1 MYKVNDPVLK
11 DRIVFTGDL
20 QPAKNFTI
28 TIIGIVVVSVLGTGA
43 YFYHDT
49 IQSVISQFSKTQTA
63 EAPEK
68 IVPEAISP
76 VVTADKNTSDTK
88 TPPLGASIY
97 ETVSPIV
104 SPDGSP
110 RIELSSLPKS
120 HEEAVQPE
128 LSNNPSPS
136 IALSSSSKSHFE
148 VIQPAK
154 VEEPPPVPTVAV
166 AKSEPIT
173 KQVSDSVES
182 LLAKAKT
189 QIARRRFTSPAD
201 DNAYETY
208 QKLLEKAP
216 KKAQPILDDIAAW
229 YFKQG
234 KKYVKK
240 GELIRS
246 RNRGNA
252 YKMYK
257 KMREIAPQHQNT
269 QNLQHDIILALDKQA
284 VIQIKK
290 DKSKRF
296 YGNNIYVIYQDM
308 FAVAPIHEKT
318 QRLLEMLVNPLLAT
332 AAKQMNK
339 SNYTTPKND
348 NATDTYRKILDIS
361 PENVEAKNGIKKIV
375 EEYYQLAN
383 TNKRV
388 GQYTSS
394 MTWIKRGLYVD
405 PDNPTLVQLKQEVET
420 LLSK

>member
-20 QPAKNFTI
+20 QPAKNFTL

-43 YFYHDT
+43 YFYHET

-63 EAPEK
+63 EVPEK

-76 VVTADKNTSDTK
+76 VVTAEKNTSNIK
-88 TPPLGASIY
+88 TPPLGASMG
-97 ETVSPIV
+97 ETVFPIV

-110 RIELSSLPKS
+110 RIELSNLPKS

-148 VIQPAK
+148 VIQAAK
-154 VEEPPPVPTVAV
+154 VEEPSPVLTVAI

-182 LLAKAKT
+182 LLAKAKK
-189 QIARRRFTSPAD
+189 QIANKRFTTPAN

-208 QKLLEKAP
+208 QQLLEKAP
-216 KKAQPILDDIAAW
+216 KKAQPILDDIVAW
-229 YFKQG
+229 YFKKG
-234 KKYVKK
+234 EKYLKK
-240 GELIRS
+240 GKVIHPRK
-246 RNRGNA
+246 RGNA
-252 YKMYK
+252 YKMYE
-257 KMREIAPQHQNT
+257 KMRELAPQHQNT
-269 QNLQHDIILALDKQA
+269 QNLQHDIIFALDKQA
-284 VIQIKK
+284 LIQIKK
-290 DKSKRF
+290 NKSKRF
-296 YGNNIYVIYQDM
+296 YSENIYAIYQYM
-308 FAVAPIHEKT
+308 FAVAPTHEKT
-318 QRLLEMLVNPLLAT
+318 QRLLETLVYRLLAT

-339 SNYTTPKND
+339 KDYTTPKND
-348 NATDTYRKILDIS
+348 NATKTYRKILKIS
-361 PENVEAKNGIKKIV
+361 PENIEAKNGIKKIV

-388 GQYTSS
+388 GRYNSS
-394 MTWIKRGLYVD
+394 MSWIKRGLYVE
-405 PDNPTLVQLKQEVET
+405 PDNPDLAQLKQEVKA

>member
-20 QPAKNFTI
+20 QPAKNFTL
-28 TIIGIVVVSVLGTGA
+28 TIIGIVVISVLGAGA

-49 IQSVISQFSKTQTA
+49 IQSVISQFSQTQMA

-68 IVPEAISP
+68 MVPEAISP
-76 VVTADKNTSDTK
+76 VVTAEKNTADTK
-88 TPPLGASIY
+88 TPPLGANIY

-104 SPDGSP
+104 SSDASP
-110 RIELSSLPKS
+110 RIELSNLPKS

-128 LSNNPSPS
+128 LSND
-136 IALSSSSKSHFE
+136 SSAS
-148 VIQPAK
+148 K
-154 VEEPPPVPTVAV
+154 VEESPPVPTVAA
-166 AKSEPIT
+166 AKSQLIT
-173 KQVSDSVES
+173 KPVSDSVES

-189 QIARRRFTSPAD
+189 QIASRRFTTPAD

-208 QKLLEKAP
+208 QQLLEKAP
-216 KKAQPILDDIAAW
+216 LKAQLILDNIVAW
-229 YFKQG
+229 YFDKG
-234 KKYVKK
+234 KEYVKK
-240 GELIRS
+240 GKLIRS

-252 YKMYK
+252 YKMYQ

-284 VIQIKK
+284 LIQIEK

-296 YGNNIYVIYQDM
+296 YGNNIYVIYQGM
-308 FAVAPIHEKT
+308 LAVASTHEKT
-318 QRLLEMLVNPLLAT
+318 QRLLETLVYRLLAT

-339 SNYTTPKND
+339 KDYTTPKND
-348 NATDTYRKILDIS
+348 NATDTYQKILEIS
-361 PENVEAKNGIKKIV
+361 PESIEAKNGIKKIV
-375 EEYYQLAN
+375 EKYYQLAN

-394 MTWIKRGLYVD
+394 MSWIKRGLYVD
-405 PDNPTLVQLKQEVET
+405 PDNPDLAQLKQEVEA

>member
-28 TIIGIVVVSVLGTGA
+28 TIIGIVVVSALGAGA
-43 YFYHDT
+43 YFYHET

-68 IVPEAISP
+68 IVPETISP
-76 VVTADKNTSDTK
+76 VVTADTK
-88 TPPLGASIY
+88 PPLGVNIH

-104 SPDGSP
+104 SPDASP
-110 RIELSSLPKS
+110 RVELSSLPKS

-136 IALSSSSKSHFE
+136 IALSSPSKSHLE

-154 VEEPPPVPTVAV
+154 VEKPSPVPTV

-173 KQVSDSVES
+173 KQVSESVES
-182 LLAKAKT
+182 LLAKAKK

-201 DNAYETY
+201 DNAYATY

-216 KKAQPILDDIAAW
+216 KKAQPILDDITAW

-252 YKMYK
+252 YKMYQ

-284 VIQIKK
+284 VIQIEK

-296 YGNNIYVIYQDM
+296 YGNDIYVIYQDL
-308 FAVAPIHEKT
+308 FVVAPTHEKT
-318 QRLLEMLVNPLLAT
+318 QRLLEMLVNRLLAT

-348 NATDTYRKILDIS
+348 NATDTYRKILEIS
-361 PENVEAKNGIKKIV
+361 PENIEAKNGIKKIV
-375 EEYYQLAN
+375 EKYYRLAN
-383 TNKRV
+383 TNKRKER
-388 GQYTSS
+388 YTSS
-394 MTWIKRGLYVD
+394 MSWIKRGLYVD
-405 PDNPTLVQLKQEVET
+405 PDNPDLAQLKQEVEA